1 MVKPLA
7 RCGCSALPSTL
18 AIRHRFP
25 NPWRPCW
32 KGLARVFAN
41 RLHVLARN
49 SHSPCCSIA
58 VHHGTGLLAS
68 CSSSLYKGLDSDTLS
83 FRPCLTEAS
92 SCVQIIC
99 IVFSETKGL
108 SRVSPVSF
116 SAEASLQAMR
126 QPYFFRRKC
135 LIACVRITA
144 LLLTTAAQQ
153 PEAQLPPD
161 TATEQGESVCMVEV
175 SPTLFVAL
183 RSCLLS
189 LARAVW
195 RAPSHIQ
202 GGLLSHMVQRAGR

>member
-1 MVKPLA
+1 MCWQGTRLA
-7 RCGCSALPSTL
+7 HAAQSQCITAPGC
-18 AIRHRFP
+18 F
-25 NPWRPCW
+25 
-32 KGLARVFAN
+32 
-41 RLHVLARN
+41 
-49 SHSPCCSIA
+49 
-58 VHHGTGLLAS
+58 LLAQAP
-68 CSSSLYKGLDSDTLS
+68 CTRGLDSDTLS
-83 FRPCLTEAS
+83 FRPCLTEAP

-99 IVFSETKGL
+99 RILRNKGL
-108 SRVSPVSF
+108 IKSFSPLSF

-126 QPYFFRRKC
+126 QPCFFHTKC
-135 LIACVRITA
+135 MIACVRITA

-153 PEAQLPPD
+153 PGAQLPPD

-175 SPTLFVAL
+175 TPILFVAL